1 MNSSKEPTESKRIR
15 RIELESSTEPGIFA
29 AVAFVQDG
37 VRLTEVEHRLSLD
50 LPRVESIDDLIDRAK
65 EDRAVLLR
73 AFEWHFLLPWLETP
87 TPAVRKFWK
96 FYKEEAAAKARFISV
111 FGPKVVNRQQEQLL
125 IKMVAQYQTATY
137 KEELIAEFNEE
148 EYGGPVLS
156 GNPEIAILA
165 LAIVDWVVEAVTSDH
180 EAPKR
185 LHELLTKSKSA
196 TSDYEGQPTLNDR
209 IFSAFIQE
217 VLSHWNLPTKRT
229 VRKKAGLGD
238 ENTDL
243 AAASR
248 AWSALGLSGLP
259 EG

>member
-1 MNSSKEPTESKRIR
+1 MH
-15 RIELESSTEPGIFA
+15 LLF
-29 AVAFVQDG
+29 
-37 VRLTEVEHRLSLD
+37 
-50 LPRVESIDDLIDRAK
+50 
-65 EDRAVLLR
+65 LR
-73 AFEWHFLLPWLETP
+73 AT
-87 TPAVRKFWK
+87 
-96 FYKEEAAAKARFISV
+96 
-111 FGPKVVNRQQEQLL
+111 
-125 IKMVAQYQTATY
+125 
-137 KEELIAEFNEE
+137 
-148 EYGGPVLS
+148 
-156 GNPEIAILA
+156 LA

-248 AWSALGLSGLP
+248 AWSALGLSGFP